1 MEVIKKFIL
10 AKIYLVVVLIIYTS
24 NIFGQSYNIGH
35 ISTDFYDNARNRN
48 ITTEI
53 YYPSDTNG
61 DNVPISLGNFPIIVF
76 GHGFLMS
83 WDSYD
88 NFWNSLVPQGYI
100 LCFPTTEMGFAPN
113 HQFFAEDLSFI
124 ASKMQMESQNNN
136 SIFYNSVLPKTGILG
151 HSMGGGASFLAAEN
165 NPNINTLI
173 NFAAAETNPSAI
185 SAASNITIP
194 SLIFSGDD
202 DCVAPP
208 INHQNIMFDSLNSN
222 CKTQINIINGGHCY
236 FANENVLCSFGESS
250 CNPNLNILRAEQ
262 QSVTNDF
269 LKIWLNYSLKSDQNS
284 FTIFNDSLQ
293 SSSRITYSQYCNSTG
308 FMDQNKLDEI
318 NVYPNPVTEILNID
332 VPLEFIDGELILY
345 NIFGQELHKK
355 IISNK
360 LTEINLSNFENGS
373 YFIFIK
379 KEAVVKKYKIIKVV
393 NY

>member
-1 MEVIKKFIL
+1 MKRFIL
-10 AKIYLVVVLIIYTS
+10 AKIYLVVIIFIYSPNLIA
-24 NIFGQSYNIGH
+24 QSYNICH

-53 YYPSDTNG
+53 FYPSDTNG
-61 DNVPISLGNFPIIVF
+61 DNVSISLGNFPIIVF
-76 GHGFLMS
+76 GHSFLMS

-124 ASKMQMESQNNN
+124 ASKMQMESQNNS

-250 CNPNLNILRAEQ
+250 CNPSLSILRAEQ

-269 LKIWLNYSLKSDQNS
+269 LKIWLNYSLKSDQSS

-293 SSSRITYSQYCNSTG
+293 SSNRITYSQYCNSMG
-308 FMDQNKLDEI
+308 IEDQNKLDEI
-318 NVYPNPVTEILNID
+318 NIYPNPVIEILNID
-332 VPLEFIDGELILY
+332 VPLELIDGELVLL
-345 NIFGQELHKK
+345 NMFGQELQKK

-360 LTEINLSNFENGS
+360 LTEINLSNFESGS

>member
-1 MEVIKKFIL
+1 MKKIIL
-10 AKIYLVVVLIIYTS
+10 AKIYLVILIIQILPNLFAQT
-24 NIFGQSYNIGH
+24 YNIGH
-35 ISTDFYDNARNRN
+35 TSIDFYDNARNRN

-88 NFWNSLVPQGYI
+88 NFWNSLVPEGYI

-113 HQFFAEDLSFI
+113 HQFFADDLSFI
-124 ASKMQMESQNNN
+124 ASKMQMESQNIS
-136 SIFYNSVLPKTGILG
+136 SIFYNSVLPKTGLLG

-173 NFAAAETNPSAI
+173 NFAATETNPSAI
-185 SAASNITIP
+185 AAANNITIP

-208 INHQNIMFDSLNSN
+208 SNHQNILFDSLNSN

-236 FANENVLCSFGESS
+236 FANDNVLCSFGESS
-250 CNPNLNILRAEQ
+250 CNPNLNILRSEQ

-269 LKIWLNYSLKSDQNS
+269 IKIWLNFSLKSDQNS
-284 FTIFNDSLQ
+284 FSIFNDSLQ
-293 SSSRITYSQYCNSTG
+293 SSSRITYSQLCNGTG
-308 FMDQNKLDEI
+308 IVPQNKVDEI
-318 NVYPNPVTEILNID
+318 NIYPNPVTEILNID
-332 VPLEFIDGELILY
+332 VPFEFINGELVVL
-345 NIFGQELHKK
+345 NIFGQELHKEQ
-355 IISNK
+355 ITNK
-360 LTEINLSNFENGS
+360 LTEINLSNFESGS
-373 YFIFIK
+373 YFIFLK
-379 KEAVVKKYKIIKVV
+379 NEAVVKKKIIIKVV
-393 NY
+393 QY

>member
-1 MEVIKKFIL
+1 MEKIIL

-88 NFWNSLVPQGYI
+88 NFWNSLVPEGYI

-124 ASKMQMESQNNN
+124 ASKMQMESLDNS

-165 NPNINTLI
+165 NPNINTLV

-236 FANENVLCSFGESS
+236 FANDNVLCSFGESS
-250 CNPNLNILRAEQ
+250 CNPNLNITRDNQ
-262 QSVTNDF
+262 QDITNDF
-269 LKIWLNYSLKSDQNS
+269 LKVWLDFSLKSNQNS
-284 FTIFNDSLQ
+284 FNIFNDSLQ
-293 SSSRITYSQYCNSTG
+293 VSNRITYSQLCNGTG
-308 FMDQNKLDEI
+308 ISNHNVNEI
-318 NVYPNPVTEILNID
+318 KIFPNPVIDILNINIPSD
-332 VPLEFIDGELILY
+332 YINGELTIQ
-345 NIFGQELHKK
+345 NIFGQQLY
-355 IISNK
+355 NK
-360 LTEINLSNFENGS
+360 LVPTTNTKIELSNYKSGS
-373 YFIFIK
+373 YFISYK
-379 KEAVVKKYKIIKVV
+379 KDAFVKKNKIIKVV
-393 NY
+393 R

>member
-1 MEVIKKFIL
+1 MKKFIL
-10 AKIYLVVVLIIYTS
+10 AKIYLVVILIICSS
-24 NIFGQSYNIGH
+24 NIFAQTYNIGH

-53 YYPSDTNG
+53 YYPSDNNG

-124 ASKMQMESQNNN
+124 ASKMQMESLDNS

-250 CNPNLNILRAEQ
+250 CNPSLSILRAEQ

-269 LKIWLNYSLKSDQNS
+269 LKIWLNYSLKSDQSS

-293 SSSRITYSQYCNSTG
+293 SSNRITYSQYCNSMG
-308 FMDQNKLDEI
+308 IEDQNKLDEI
-318 NVYPNPVTEILNID
+318 NIYPNPVIEILNID
-332 VPLEFIDGELILY
+332 VPLEFIDGELVLL
-345 NIFGQELHKK
+345 NMFGQELQKK

-360 LTEINLSNFENGS
+360 LTEINLSNFESGS

-393 NY
+393 NYL

>member
-1 MEVIKKFIL
+1 MKKFIL
-10 AKIYLVVVLIIYTS
+10 AKIYLVVVLIICSS
-24 NIFGQSYNIGH
+24 NIFAQTYNIGH

-48 ITTEI
+48 IATEI

-88 NFWNSLVPQGYI
+88 NFWNSLVPEGYI

-124 ASKMQMESQNNN
+124 ATKMQMESQNSS

-165 NPNINTLI
+165 NPNINTLV

-185 SAASNITIP
+185 LAASNITIP
-194 SLIFSGDD
+194 SLIFSGED

-208 INHQNIMFDSLNSN
+208 VSHQNILFDSLNSN
-222 CKTQINIINGGHCY
+222 CKTQINIISGGHCY

-250 CNPNLNILRAEQ
+250 CNPNLNLRSEQ

-269 LKIWLNYSLKSDQNS
+269 LKIWLNFSLKSDQNS

-293 SSSRITYSQYCNSTG
+293 YSNRITYSQYCNGTG
-308 FMDQNKLDEI
+308 IVSQNKVDEI
-318 NVYPNPVTEILNID
+318 NIYPNPVTEILNLDI
-332 VPLEFIDGELILY
+332 PLEFINGKLVLL
-345 NIFGQELHKK
+345 NMFGQELHKE
-355 IISNK
+355 IITNK
-360 LTEINLSNFENGS
+360 LTKINLSNFESGN
-373 YFIFIK
+373 YFIFLK
-379 KEAVVKKYKIIKVV
+379 NEAVVKKNKIIKVV
-393 NY
+393 HY

>member
-1 MEVIKKFIL
+1 MKKFIL

-24 NIFGQSYNIGH
+24 NIFAQTYNIGH
-35 ISTDFYDNARNRN
+35 TSTDFYDNARNRN
-48 ITTEI
+48 IATEI

-61 DNVPISLGNFPIIVF
+61 DNVPISIGNFPIIVF

-88 NFWNSLVPQGYI
+88 NFWNSLVPEGYI

-124 ASKMQMESQNNN
+124 ATKMQMESQNSS

-165 NPNINTLI
+165 NPNINTI
-173 NFAAAETNPSAI
+173 VNFAAAETNPSAI
-185 SAASNITIP
+185 LAASNITIP
-194 SLIFSGDD
+194 SLIFSGED

-208 INHQNIMFDSLNSN
+208 VSHQNILFDSLNSN
-222 CKTQINIINGGHCY
+222 CKTQINIISGGHCY

-250 CNPNLNILRAEQ
+250 CNPNLNILRSEQ

-269 LKIWLNYSLKSDQNS
+269 LKIWLNFSLKSDISS

-293 SSSRITYSQYCNSTG
+293 SSSRITYSQYCNGTG
-308 FMDQNKLDEI
+308 IVSQNRVDEI
-318 NVYPNPVTEILNID
+318 NIYPNPVTEILNID
-332 VPLEFIDGELILY
+332 VPLEFIDGNLVFL
-345 NIFGQELHKK
+345 NMFGQELHKE
-355 IISNK
+355 IITNK
-360 LTEINLSNFENGS
+360 LTEINLSNFESGS
-373 YFIFIK
+373 YFMILK
-379 KEAVVKKYKIIKVV
+379 NEAVVKKNKIIKVV
-393 NY
+393 QY

>member
-1 MEVIKKFIL
+1 MKKFIL
-10 AKIYLVVVLIIYTS
+10 AKIYLVVILIICSS
-24 NIFGQSYNIGH
+24 NIFAQTYNIGH

-61 DNVPISLGNFPIIVF
+61 NNVSISLGNFPIIVF

-83 WDSYD
+83 WGSYD

-124 ASKMQMESQNNN
+124 ASKMQMESLDNS

-250 CNPNLNILRAEQ
+250 CNPSLSILRAEQ

-269 LKIWLNYSLKSDQNS
+269 LKIWLNYSLKSDQSS

-293 SSSRITYSQYCNSTG
+293 SSNRITYSQYCNSMG
-308 FMDQNKLDEI
+308 IEDQNKLDEI
-318 NVYPNPVTEILNID
+318 NIYPNPVIEILNID
-332 VPLEFIDGELILY
+332 VPLELIDGELVLL
-345 NIFGQELHKK
+345 NMFGQELQKK

-360 LTEINLSNFENGS
+360 LTEINLSNFESGS

>member
-1 MEVIKKFIL
+1 MKKFIL
-10 AKIYLVVVLIIYTS
+10 AKIYLVVILFVYS
-24 NIFGQSYNIGH
+24 PNIFVQSYNIGH
-35 ISTDFYDNARNRN
+35 ISKDFYDNARNRN

-61 DNVPISLGNFPIIVF
+61 DNVPISMGNYPIIVF

-88 NFWNSLVPQGYI
+88 NFWNSLVPEGYI

-124 ASKMQMESQNNN
+124 ATKMQMESQNSS

-165 NPNINTLI
+165 NSNINTLI

-185 SAASNITIP
+185 AAASNITIP
-194 SLIFSGDD
+194 SLIFSGED

-222 CKTQINIINGGHCY
+222 CKTQINIISGGHCY

-250 CNPNLNILRAEQ
+250 CNPNLNILRSEQ

-269 LKIWLNYSLKSDQNS
+269 LKIWLNFSLKSDQNS

-293 SSSRITYSQYCNSTG
+293 SSNRITYSQYCNGTG
-308 FMDQNKLDEI
+308 IVSQNKVDEI
-318 NVYPNPVTEILNID
+318 NIYPNPVTEILNID
-332 VPLEFIDGELILY
+332 IPLEFINGKLVLL
-345 NIFGQELHKK
+345 NMFGQELHKE
-355 IISNK
+355 IITNK
-360 LTEINLSNFENGS
+360 LTKINLSNFESGN
-373 YFIFIK
+373 YFIFLK
-379 KEAVVKKYKIIKVV
+379 NEAVVKKNKIIKVV
-393 NY
+393 HY

>member
-1 MEVIKKFIL
+1 MKKFIL
-10 AKIYLVVVLIIYTS
+10 AKIYLVVVLIICSS
-24 NIFGQSYNIGH
+24 NIFAQTYNIGH

-48 ITTEI
+48 IATEI

-61 DNVPISLGNFPIIVF
+61 DNVPISIGSFPIIVF

-88 NFWNSLVPQGYI
+88 NFWNSLVPEGYI

-124 ASKMQMESQNNN
+124 AAKMQMESQNIS
-136 SIFYNSVLPKTGILG
+136 SIFYNSVLPKTGVLG

-165 NPNINTLI
+165 NPNINTLV

-185 SAASNITIP
+185 LAASNITIP
-194 SLIFSGDD
+194 SLIFSGED

-208 INHQNIMFDSLNSN
+208 INHQNILFDSLNSN
-222 CKTQINIINGGHCY
+222 CKTQINIISGGHCY

-250 CNPNLNILRAEQ
+250 CNPNLNILRSEQ

-269 LKIWLNYSLKSDQNS
+269 LKIWLNFSLKSDKNS

-293 SSSRITYSQYCNSTG
+293 SSNRITYSQYCNGTG
-308 FMDQNKLDEI
+308 IVSQNKVDEI
-318 NVYPNPVTEILNID
+318 NIYPNPVTEILNID
-332 VPLEFIDGELILY
+332 VPLEFIDGELVLL
-345 NIFGQELHKK
+345 NMFGQELHKE
-355 IISNK
+355 IITNK
-360 LTEINLSNFENGS
+360 LTKINLSNFESGS
-373 YFIFIK
+373 YFIFLK
-379 KEAVVKKYKIIKVV
+379 KEAVVKKNKIIKVV
-393 NY
+393 HY

>member
-1 MEVIKKFIL
+1 MKKFIL

-35 ISTDFYDNARNRN
+35 ISTDFYDNTRNRN
-48 ITTEI
+48 ISTEI

-76 GHGFLMS
+76 GHGFLIS

-88 NFWNSLVPQGYI
+88 NFWNSLVPEGYI

-113 HQFFAEDLSFI
+113 HQFFGEDLSFI
-124 ASKMQMESQNNN
+124 ASKMQMESLNNN

-202 DCVAPP
+202 DCVVPP
-208 INHQNIMFDSLNSN
+208 INHQNIMFDSLNSD

-250 CNPNLNILRAEQ
+250 CNPNLNILRTEQ

-269 LKIWLNYSLKSDQNS
+269 LKIWLNYSLKSNQSS

-293 SSSRITYSQYCNSTG
+293 SSNRITYSQYCNSIG
-308 FMDQNKLDEI
+308 IVDQNKVDEI
-318 NVYPNPVTEILNID
+318 KIYPIPVIEILNID
-332 VPLEFIDGELILY
+332 VPLEFIDGELVLF
-345 NIFGQELHKK
+345 NMFGQELQKK

-360 LTEINLSNFENGS
+360 LNEINLSNFESGS

-379 KEAVVKKYKIIKVV
+379 KDHLLKKSRIIKVF
-393 NY
+393 